1 MPLEIWE
8 QVCLIQGVPWP
19 IHVWYSDGQFEFCLV
34 SAYFLWQLEN
44 PRPVSE
50 RRFFKRY
57 FTFWHIYNIL
67 SNSLFFVGLVL
78 KICEHTI
85 PSKSDSE
92 NQLIDM
98 NGIAASGRILWGAA
112 FSLAILKTIKVSW
125 MNASF
130 TWEFFHFQKHSKE
143 IFCHLRRKNC
153 KQSEVITFLVLSFF
167 WPAGNSKLLY
177 ESIFFSLLIN
187 FRMILQ
193 KNTFWGTC
201 MSNIAFHLLY
211 YSIHVYNIS
220 YWFAPQMGIASKSM
234 GPVIL
239 ALNYMMKVLWII
251 YLNH

>member
-19 IHVWYSDGQFEFCLV
+19 IHAWYSDGQFEFCLV

-125 MNASF
+125 KPLSGENF
-130 TWEFFHFQKHSKE
+130 VFQKHSQE
-143 IFCHLRRKNC
+143 IIFAICGTKIESNRKSSLFC
-153 KQSEVITFLVLSFF
+153 TFHYFGLQVTQNNFAKFWRMTVWKFEYLVEDLESWKSGRTFF
-167 WPAGNSKLLY
+167 WY
-177 ESIFFSLLIN
+177 FV
-187 FRMILQ
+187 

-201 MSNIAFHLLY
+201 
-211 YSIHVYNIS
+211 
-220 YWFAPQMGIASKSM
+220 
-234 GPVIL
+234 
-239 ALNYMMKVLWII
+239 
-251 YLNH
+251 

>member
-19 IHVWYSDGQFEFCLV
+19 IHAWYSDGQFEFCLV

-130 TWEFFHFQKHSKE
+130 WWEFF
-143 IFCHLRRKNC
+143 
-153 KQSEVITFLVLSFF
+153 TFKSTLKKFF
-167 WPAGNSKLLY
+167 AICGAK
-177 ESIFFSLLIN
+177 
-187 FRMILQ
+187 
-193 KNTFWGTC
+193 
-201 MSNIAFHLLY
+201 
-211 YSIHVYNIS
+211 
-220 YWFAPQMGIASKSM
+220 IASNRKSS
-234 GPVIL
+234 L
-239 ALNYMMKVLWII
+239 F
-251 YLNH
+251 

>member
-1 MPLEIWE
+1 MWAHHTLEIWFRKPTYWYE
-8 QVCLIQGVPWP
+8 WYCCLRKNIVGSCVLFSNFKDNQ
-19 IHVWYSDGQFEFCLV
+19 SKLNECL
-34 SAYFLWQLEN
+34 FL
-44 PRPVSE
+44 
-50 RRFFKRY
+50 
-57 FTFWHIYNIL
+57 
-67 SNSLFFVGLVL
+67 VG
-78 KICEHTI
+78 I
-85 PSKSDSE
+85 
-92 NQLIDM
+92 
-98 NGIAASGRILWGAA
+98 
-112 FSLAILKTIKVSW
+112 
-125 MNASF
+125 
-130 TWEFFHFQKHSKE
+130 FHFQKHSKE